1 MRRTSA
7 LVLLFL
13 LVALASSAFAAQ
25 DGVPAERPVLRA
37 ALTAC
42 QTGATPDER
51 FAIFTGSMPARKNT
65 VRMAIRFDLFQRAP
79 GARWKRIAAPEF
91 GRWVRSQPL
100 RAGFV
105 WTKRVERLRDGV
117 DYRSS
122 LRFRWYGARGRL
134 QSETRRTTAVC
145 RQPDRRADLA
155 VESLTIT
162 PASDG
167 RSARYA
173 ITVINSG
180 QTAAGPFEVGLSSA
194 SDAVRSVPGLE
205 AGGRTTIEVVADRCA
220 STDPVTATADVR
232 DAVDESD
239 ERDNAFRQL
248 CGAR

>member
-7 LVLLFL
+7 LLLVFL
-13 LVALASSAFAAQ
+13 LVALASSASAQ
-25 DGVPAERPVLRA
+25 DGLPAERPPLRA
-37 ALTAC
+37 ALAAC

-51 FAIFTGSMPARKNT
+51 FAIFTGSMPAKTRT
-65 VRMAIRFDLFQRAP
+65 VRMAMRFDLYERAP
-79 GARWKRIAAPEF
+79 GAAWKRLPAPEF
-91 GRWVRSQPL
+91 GRWERSQPL

-105 WTKRVERLRDGV
+105 WTKRVERLRDGA
-117 DYRSS
+117 DYRASV
-122 LRFRWYGARGRL
+122 RFRWYAAGGRL
-134 QSETRRTTAVC
+134 QSETRRKTPPC

-173 ITVINSG
+173 ITVVNTG
-180 QTAAGPFEVGLSSA
+180 QTPAGPFDVGLSAA
-194 SDAVRSVPGLE
+194 SDAVRPVPGLE
-205 AGGRTTIEVVADRCA
+205 AGQRTTVELTGEPCTGAEA
-220 STDPVTATADVR
+220 VTATADVR

-239 ERDNAFRQL
+239 ERDNAFRRL